1 MAFINW
7 NDSLKV
13 NVDSIDSQH
22 QKLIDIVNTLF
33 DAMSDGKGN
42 EVLNDVFNDLLNY
55 TVEHFSHEEQLMG
68 QYNYPKAEFH
78 KVEHSDLTRQA
89 KELYEKFKSGQA
101 TISVP
106 TLNFLRSWLNNH
118 ILSSDRQFGD
128 YLNSVGVK

>member
-13 NVDSIDSQH
+13 NVDAIDIQY
-22 QKLIDIVNTLF
+22 QKLVDIVNNLF
-33 DAMSDGKGN
+33 DAMSEGKGN
-42 EVLNDVFNDLLNY
+42 DVLNDVFNGLLNY
-55 TVEHFSHEEQLMG
+55 TVEHFATEEKLME
-68 QYNYPKAEFH
+68 QHNYPKAEFH

-118 ILSSDRQFGD
+118 ILSSDKQFGEF
-128 YLNSVGVK
+128 LNSVGVK

>member
-13 NVDSIDSQH
+13 NVDSIDAQH

-33 DAMSDGKGN
+33 DAMSEGKGN
-42 EVLNDVFNDLLNY
+42 DVLNVVFNDLLNY
-55 TVEHFSHEEQLMG
+55 TVEHFSHEEKLMG

-89 KELYEKFKSGQA
+89 QDLYEKYKNGQT
-101 TISVP
+101 TISVH

-118 ILSSDRQFGD
+118 ILSSDKQFGD